1 MLHRSHSLQE
11 PMNAFYEHHTHNIGF
26 DYRCFDRI
34 LLHAAIQPFQQEQRA
49 VGFFWTYRQIYPVSR
64 QVLRD
69 IATQYHN
76 WAKNHSQKW
85 GVPIQ
90 EDPPG
95 RRDDFVERY
104 FRRAQPDQVVAIIKA
119 REPATILTAIGKDDR
134 WHLELKRRWV
144 EQYNFYVQDSRWGQL
159 FVRVCP
165 YFPFSARVCL
175 NQHYWLA
182 LRLQERDIRFQQCA
196 NAFGQCADP
205 GALQKLADSLAAN
218 DLITCAQKWLTR
230 FTPFFTAEER
240 KHAGVQHRLFFAP
253 VEYCDNLIFRR
264 RAAVETL
271 EQRLLDANRTIGQP
285 NKLTLIFGRRITRHH
300 GDKLQTVIEDLN
312 LPHPVIRSHYRKGF
326 LKQYVRDR
334 FLLRTETETA
344 TNNISTDYGIGKAVE
359 NLPPLQKRLDGIID
373 RYLEVQQD
381 ILETFVD
388 REELRQLT
396 QPTVL
401 PNGRRIPG
409 LKLDQPRQLALLHS
423 LVRFCYLA
431 AEGTFTTRDLYP
443 QTLQAL
449 HITPEQYKL
458 AALRYDLWKLRAKG
472 LVEKIPHSR
481 RYRLLPHGYQICL
494 VFLKLYEKIYAPLTA
509 GILQPFAADQS
520 IPKEKITALDR
531 RYTAVIEALD
541 NLVQAVGLKAA

>member
-1 MLHRSHSLQE
+1 MLHV
-11 PMNAFYEHHTHNIGF
+11 
-26 DYRCFDRI
+26 
-34 LLHAAIQPFQQEQRA
+34 AIQPFQQEQRA

-76 WAKNHSQKW
+76 GVKNRSQKW

-264 RAAVETL
+264 RAAVEAL
-271 EQRLLDANRTIGQP
+271 
-285 NKLTLIFGRRITRHH
+285 
-300 GDKLQTVIEDLN
+300 V
-312 LPHPVIRSHYRKGF
+312 
-326 LKQYVRDR
+326 
-334 FLLRTETETA
+334 
-344 TNNISTDYGIGKAVE
+344 
-359 NLPPLQKRLDGIID
+359 
-373 RYLEVQQD
+373 
-381 ILETFVD
+381 LETFVD

-541 NLVQAVGLKAA
+541 DLVQAVGLKAA

>member
-1 MLHRSHSLQE
+1 
-11 PMNAFYEHHTHNIGF
+11 MNAFYEHHKNNIRF
-26 DYRCFDRI
+26 AYRCFDRI

-76 WAKNHSQKW
+76 GVKNRSQKW

-218 DLITCAQKWLTR
+218 DLITCSQKWLTR

-264 RAAVETL
+264 RAAVEAL

-334 FLLRTETETA
+334 FLLRTETA

-359 NLPPLQKRLDGIID
+359 NLPPLQKRLDG
-373 RYLEVQQD
+373 
-381 ILETFVD
+381 
-388 REELRQLT
+388 
-396 QPTVL
+396 
-401 PNGRRIPG
+401 IPG

-531 RYTAVIEALD
+531 RYAAVIEALD
-541 NLVQAVGLKAA
+541 DLVEAVGLKAA

>member
-1 MLHRSHSLQE
+1 
-11 PMNAFYEHHTHNIGF
+11 MNAFYEHHKDNIRF
-26 DYRCFDRI
+26 AYRCFDRI

-76 WAKNHSQKW
+76 WAKNRSQKW

-264 RAAVETL
+264 RAAVEAL
-271 EQRLLDANRTIGQP
+271 
-285 NKLTLIFGRRITRHH
+285 
-300 GDKLQTVIEDLN
+300 V
-312 LPHPVIRSHYRKGF
+312 
-326 LKQYVRDR
+326 
-334 FLLRTETETA
+334 
-344 TNNISTDYGIGKAVE
+344 
-359 NLPPLQKRLDGIID
+359 
-373 RYLEVQQD
+373 
-381 ILETFVD
+381 LETFVD

>member
-1 MLHRSHSLQE
+1 
-11 PMNAFYEHHTHNIGF
+11 MNAFYEHHKDNIRF
-26 DYRCFDRI
+26 AYRCFDRI

-49 VGFFWTYRQIYPVSR
+49 VGFFWTYRHIYPVSR

-69 IATQYHN
+69 IAIQYHN
-76 WAKNHSQKW
+76 WVKNRSQKW
-85 GVPIQ
+85 GVPIH
-90 EDPPG
+90 EDPAG

-104 FRRAQPDQVVAIIKA
+104 FRRARPDQLVAIIKA
-119 REPATILTAIGKDDR
+119 REPATIMTAIGKDDH
-134 WHLELKRRWV
+134 WHLEMKHRWV
-144 EQYNFYVQDSRWGQL
+144 DQYNFYIQDHRWGQM

-182 LRLQERDIRFQQCA
+182 LHMQERGIRFQQCG
-196 NAFGQCADP
+196 NAFLQCSDP
-205 GALQKLADSLAAN
+205 GALQKLADSLTAD

-230 FTPFFTAEER
+230 FTPFFTSEER
-240 KHAGVQHRLFFAP
+240 KHACVQHRLFFAQ

-264 RAAVETL
+264 RAAVDGL

-285 NKLTLIFGRRITRHH
+285 NKLTLIFGRRITRYH
-300 GDKLQTVIEDLN
+300 GGKLQTVIEDLN
-312 LPHPVIRSHYRKGF
+312 LANPVIRSHYRKGF

-334 FLLRTETETA
+334 FILRTETA
-344 TNNISTDYGIGKAVE
+344 TNNISTDYGIAKAVD
-359 NLPPLQKRLDGIID
+359 NLPQLRPTLSGIID

-388 REELRQLT
+388 RQQLHQLT
-396 QPTVL
+396 QPTIL

-409 LKLDQPRQLALLHS
+409 LKFDQPRQLALMHS

-449 HITPEQYKL
+449 QMTPEQYKL
-458 AALRYDLWKLRAKG
+458 ASLRYDLWKLRAKG
-472 LVEKIPHSR
+472 LVEKIAHSR
-481 RYRLLPHGYQICL
+481 RYRLLSHGYQICL

-520 IPKEKITALDR
+520 IPTAKITALDR
-531 RYTAVIEALD
+531 RYTAVIQALD
-541 NLVQAVGLKAA
+541 DLVEVVGLKAP

>member
-1 MLHRSHSLQE
+1 MLQVSHHSGG
-11 PMNAFYEHHTHNIGF
+11 PMNAFYEHHKDNIRF
-26 DYRCFDRI
+26 AYRCFDRI
-34 LLHAAIQPFQQEQRA
+34 LLHAAIQPFQQEERA

-69 IATQYHN
+69 IATQFHN
-76 WAKNHSQKW
+76 WVKNRSQKW
-85 GVPIQ
+85 GVAIQ

-104 FRRAQPDQVVAIIKA
+104 FRHAQPDQAVAIIKA
-119 REPATILTAIGKDDR
+119 REPATIMTAIGKDDR
-134 WHLELKRRWV
+134 WHLELKWRWV
-144 EQYNFYVQDSRWGQL
+144 DQYNFYVQDSRWGQM

-182 LRLQERDIRFQQCA
+182 LRMRERGIRFQQCA
-196 NAFGQCADP
+196 NAFLQCSDP
-205 GALQKLADSLAAN
+205 ETLQKLADSLTAD
-218 DLITCAQKWLTR
+218 DLLTCAQKWLTR

-240 KHAGVQHRLFFAP
+240 KHAGVQHRLFFAQ
-253 VEYCDNLIFRR
+253 VEFCDNLIFRR
-264 RAAVETL
+264 RAAVDAL
-271 EQRLLDANRTIGQP
+271 EQRLLDANRIIG
-285 NKLTLIFGRRITRHH
+285 
-300 GDKLQTVIEDLN
+300 
-312 LPHPVIRSHYRKGF
+312 
-326 LKQYVRDR
+326 
-334 FLLRTETETA
+334 
-344 TNNISTDYGIGKAVE
+344 
-359 NLPPLQKRLDGIID
+359 

-396 QPTVL
+396 QPTLL

-409 LKLDQPRQLALLHS
+409 LKLDQPRQLALMHS

-449 HITPEQYKL
+449 QVTPEEYKL
-458 AALRYDLWKLRAKG
+458 GSLRYDLWKLRAKG

-520 IPKEKITALDR
+520 VPKEKITALDR
-531 RYTAVIEALD
+531 RYTAVIQALD
-541 NLVQAVGLKAA
+541 DLVEAVGLKAA

>member
-1 MLHRSHSLQE
+1 MLQGSHSLE
-11 PMNAFYEHHTHNIGF
+11 DPMNAFYEHHKDNIRF

-34 LLHAAIQPFQQEQRA
+34 LLHARIQPFQQDQRA

-64 QVLRD
+64 QVSRD

-76 WAKNHSQKW
+76 WAKNRSQKW
-85 GVPIQ
+85 GVPNQ
-90 EDPPG
+90 EDLPG
-95 RRDDFVERY
+95 RRDDFVDRY

-119 REPATILTAIGKDDR
+119 REPATIMTAIGKDDR

-144 EQYNFYVQDSRWGQL
+144 EQYNFYVQDSRWGQM

-182 LRLQERDIRFQQCA
+182 LRMQERGIRFQQCA
-196 NAFGQCADP
+196 NAFLQCSDP
-205 GALQKLADSLAAN
+205 ETLQKLADSLTAD
-218 DLITCAQKWLTR
+218 DLLTCAQKWLTH

-240 KHAGVQHRLFFAP
+240 KHAGVQHRLFFAQ

-264 RAAVETL
+264 RAAVDAL

-300 GDKLQTVIEDLN
+300 AGKLQTVIEDMN
-312 LPHPVIRSHYRKGF
+312 LPNPVIRSHYRKGF

-334 FLLRTETETA
+334 FILRTETA
-344 TNNISTDYGIGKAVE
+344 TNNISTDYGIGKAVA
-359 NLPPLQKRLDGIID
+359 NLPPLRQRLNGIID

-381 ILETFVD
+381 IL
-388 REELRQLT
+388 
-396 QPTVL
+396 
-401 PNGRRIPG
+401 
-409 LKLDQPRQLALLHS
+409 
-423 LVRFCYLA
+423 
-431 AEGTFTTRDLYP
+431 
-443 QTLQAL
+443 
-449 HITPEQYKL
+449 
-458 AALRYDLWKLRAKG
+458 
-472 LVEKIPHSR
+472 EKIPHSR

-531 RYTAVIEALD
+531 RYTAVIQALD
-541 NLVQAVGLKAA
+541 DLVEAVGLKAA

>member
-1 MLHRSHSLQE
+1 
-11 PMNAFYEHHTHNIGF
+11 MNAFYEHHKDNIRF
-26 DYRCFDRI
+26 AYRCFDRI
-34 LLHAAIQPFQQEQRA
+34 LLHATIQPFQQEQRA
-49 VGFFWTYRQIYPVSR
+49 VGFFWSYRQIYPVSR

-76 WAKNHSQKW
+76 WAKNRSQKW
-85 GVPIQ
+85 DVPIQ

-119 REPATILTAIGKDDR
+119 REPATIMTAIGKDDR
-134 WHLELKRRWV
+134 WHLEMKRRWV
-144 EQYNFYVQDSRWGQL
+144 EQYNFYVQDSRWGQM

-165 YFPFSARVCL
+165 HFPFSARVCL

-182 LRLQERDIRFQQCA
+182 LRMQKEGIRFQQCA
-196 NAFGQCADP
+196 NAFVQCSDP
-205 GALQKLADSLAAN
+205 EALQKLADSLDA
-218 DLITCAQKWLTR
+218 DEMISCAQKWLTR
-230 FTPFFTAEER
+230 FTPFFTSEER
-240 KHAGVQHRLFFAP
+240 KHACVQHRLFFAQ

-264 RAAVETL
+264 RAAVDAL

-285 NKLTLIFGRRITRHH
+285 NKLTLIFGRRVTRRH
-300 GDKLQTVIEDLN
+300 GGKLQTVIEDIN
-312 LPHPVIRSHYRKGF
+312 LPNPVIRSHYRKGF

-334 FLLRTETETA
+334 FILRTETA

-359 NLPPLQKRLDGIID
+359 NLPQLRQRLSGIID

-388 REELRQLT
+388 REQLHQLT
-396 QPTVL
+396 QPTIL

-409 LKLDQPRQLALLHS
+409 LKLDQPRQLAVMHS
-423 LVRFCYLA
+423 LLRFCYLA

-449 HITPEQYKL
+449 QMTPEQYKL
-458 AALRYDLWKLRAKG
+458 ASLRYDLWKLRAKG
-472 LVEKIPHSR
+472 LVEKIAHSR
-481 RYRLLPHGYQICL
+481 RYRLLAHGYQICL

-520 IPKEKITALDR
+520 IPREKITALDR
-531 RYTAVIEALD
+531 RYAAVIQALD
-541 NLVQAVGLKAA
+541 DLVDVVGLKAA